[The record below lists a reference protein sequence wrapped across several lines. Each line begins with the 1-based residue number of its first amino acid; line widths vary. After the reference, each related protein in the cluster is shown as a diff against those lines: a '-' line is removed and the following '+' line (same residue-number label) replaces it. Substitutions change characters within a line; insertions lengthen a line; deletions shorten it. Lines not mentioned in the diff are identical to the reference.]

1 LIKRLALIGAAAL
14 AFVAFVYV
22 QVAGSAVVVD
32 ETGGVVSAVVTDGTR
47 EQPLVR
53 LWNGYFYAIPDMEGS
68 IEIRCSNGQRTRIS
82 YVTGYM
88 NTKVRVFGDRPC
100 AQIVEVI

>member
-1 LIKRLALIGAAAL
+1 M
-14 AFVAFVYV
+14 
-22 QVAGSAVVVD
+22 AGSAVVVD
-32 ETGGVVSAVVTDGTR
+32 ETGGVVSAVVTNESN

-53 LWNGYFYAIPDMEGS
+53 LWSGYFYAIPDMEGS
-68 IEIRCSNGQRTRIS
+68 IEIRCSNGLRTRRG
-82 YVTGYM
+82 YVTGHI